1 MLTEL
6 LPLIKDRIRFIR
18 LLKTTKQSV
27 STALDNSES
36 TYTAVVSVN
45 NEKGETTNSGSFS
58 EIEEAECVRSQM
70 QEFPFVYQLP
80 LFPGNIIAKL
90 QCQDKA
96 SFGLGSKSK
105 ALLIDALFDD
115 LKRRDILYP
124 TRRIYSAVSSAVIL
138 KYPFLADYDGSSNT
152 IRVALR
158 RKFKK
163 YTQPLCSENSI
174 AVIREKFGRPGVS
187 GTKRKVDQVEIDQ
200 PDNSTLSKTAR
211 VKLANV
217 IQGEDH
223 ISIKKHQ
230 DALKKEIKKQTP
242 NFDLIQ
248 DKMKRTCGY
257 RQLFCH
263 AHATAEVL
271 EEFPCLRL
279 NIFFTAD
286 VILLYG
292 VDVTKLEMKLLSLYN
307 AVIKEAARRCK
318 KYCEYSTMI
327 NKHLEETLDNGKRQD
342 WKVML
347 VTLLLPSLFGEKEE
361 LFFPLPKQEIP
372 LSPVILPQDDE
383 WNISVDKEVL
393 FPKTICTF
401 SEAFQAWFAAFWIFS
416 IEFPKG
422 LINTCQFLEKVLL
435 GGKGKVPNVVSKWG
449 NRLLHLNG
457 NTNYSSHIATRR
469 RVECI
474 NRQGSFVS

>member
-1 MLTEL
+1 MKRAKQQTVAVFQ
-6 LPLIKDRIRFIR
+6 K
-18 LLKTTKQSV
+18 LKKLNVQV
-27 STALDNSES
+27 Q
-36 TYTAVVSVN
+36 V
-45 NEKGETTNSGSFS
+45 
-58 EIEEAECVRSQM
+58 
-70 QEFPFVYQLP
+70 FPFVYQLP
-80 LFPGNIIAKL
+80 LFPDNVVAKL

-124 TRRIYSAVSSAVIL
+124 TRRIYSAVSSAIIL
-138 KYPFLADYDGSSNT
+138 KYPFLADYDGSSNA

-163 YTQPLCSENSI
+163 YRQPLCSENSI
-174 AVIREKFGRPGVS
+174 AVTREKFGRPGVL
-187 GTKRKVDQVEIDQ
+187 GRKRKVDQVEINH

-217 IQGEDH
+217 VQGEDD

-230 DALKKEIKKQTP
+230 DALKKEIKKQTSS
-242 NFDLIQ
+242 FDIIK
-248 DKMKRTCGY
+248 DKMKRTCEY

-263 AHATAEVL
+263 AHTTAEVL

-286 VILLYG
+286 VLLLYG
-292 VDVTKLEMKLLSLYN
+292 VDVTNLKMKFLTLYDG
-307 AVIKEAARRCK
+307 VIKEAAKRCK
-318 KYCEYSTMI
+318 KYCEYSRMI
-327 NKHLEETLDNGKRQD
+327 NKYLEETLDNDKQQD
-342 WKVML
+342 WKVMF

-361 LFFPLPKQEIP
+361 LFFPLPKQQVP
-372 LSPVILPQDDE
+372 LSPVILSQDDE

-401 SEAFQAWFAAFWIFS
+401 SAAFQAWFAAFWIFS

-422 LINTCQFLEKVLL
+422 LSNTCQFLEKVLL
-435 GGKGKVPNVVSKWG
+435 GGKGKVPNIVSKWG
-449 NRLLHLNG
+449 NRLLH
-457 NTNYSSHIATRR
+457 
-469 RVECI
+469 
-474 NRQGSFVS
+474 

>member
-1 MLTEL
+1 MPANIKNWSPAEVAKWLLDNGLNEKTAAEFERHELTGDYLCDLTEQMLTEL
-6 LPLIKDRIRFIR
+6 LPLIKDQIKFIR

-27 STALDNSES
+27 SATLDNSEIS
-36 TYTAVVSVN
+36 YTAVVSSVISVN
-45 NEKGETTNSGSFS
+45 NEKGETTNSGSFP
-58 EIEEAECVRSQM
+58 EIEEAECVHSQV
-70 QEFPFVYQLP
+70 QVFPFVYQLP
-80 LFPGNIIAKL
+80 LFPDNVVAKL

-124 TRRIYSAVSSAVIL
+124 TRRIYSAVSSAIIL
-138 KYPFLADYDGSSNT
+138 KYPFLADYDGSSNA

-163 YTQPLCSENSI
+163 YRQPLCSENSI
-174 AVIREKFGRPGVS
+174 AVTREKFGRPGVL
-187 GTKRKVDQVEIDQ
+187 GRKRKVDQVEINH

-217 IQGEDH
+217 VQGEDD

-230 DALKKEIKKQTP
+230 DALKKEIKKQTSS
-242 NFDLIQ
+242 FDIIK
-248 DKMKRTCGY
+248 DKMKRTCEY

-263 AHATAEVL
+263 AHTTAEVL

-279 NIFFTAD
+279 NIFQ
-286 VILLYG
+286 V
-292 VDVTKLEMKLLSLYN
+292 
-307 AVIKEAARRCK
+307 
-318 KYCEYSTMI
+318 
-327 NKHLEETLDNGKRQD
+327 
-342 WKVML
+342 
-347 VTLLLPSLFGEKEE
+347 
-361 LFFPLPKQEIP
+361 P
-372 LSPVILPQDDE
+372 LSPVILSQDDE

-401 SEAFQAWFAAFWIFS
+401 SAAFQAWFAAFWIFS

-422 LINTCQFLEKVLL
+422 LSNTCQFLEKVLL
-435 GGKGKVPNVVSKWG
+435 GGKGKVPNIVSKWG
-449 NRLLHLNG
+449 NRLLH
-457 NTNYSSHIATRR
+457 
-469 RVECI
+469 
-474 NRQGSFVS
+474 